1 MSRSDNVE
9 RYAASWVFPY
19 LQSQMPDGYVV
30 SPVPENIHA
39 QHRYGDKW
47 LTSSKH
53 QHAIEVELKAE
64 AKHTGNLFIE
74 TWSDVR
80 NGVHGWLYHYADHAR
95 LAYAFNDNHSLYT
108 CSMGEFRRW
117 AHSEGLNGSI
127 RLYDFREVE
136 QSKYEQT
143 NITVGRLVPVEIFL
157 CEVSGA
163 RVHDVQEVAYGTHP

>member
-1 MSRSDNVE
+1 MNQSDNVE

-19 LQSQMPDGYVV
+19 LQSRMGDDYAVM
-30 SPVPENIHA
+30 PVPENIQT

-47 LTSSKH
+47 LASSR
-53 QHAIEVELKAE
+53 QRRAIEVELKAE
-64 AKHTGNLFIE
+64 ARHTGNLFIE

-80 NGVHGWLYHYADHAR
+80 NGVHGWLYHYADDAR
-95 LAYAFNDNHSLYT
+95 LAYAFNDNHFLYT
-108 CSMGEFRRW
+108 CSIGELRRW
-117 AHSEGLNGSI
+117 AHGEGFEESI

-136 QSKYEQT
+136 QGKYEQR

-163 RVHDVQEVAYGTHP
+163 RVHEVQEVTCGPHP